1 MYTWVVDVA
10 MSTFRAEMASWM
22 DRVRD
27 GEELVITDR
36 GTPVARL
43 VPVGSISL
51 IESLTEKGLLSRPGG
66 PRPVARDEVRVHAD
80 GSVSVYVTNQRR

>member
-1 MYTWVVDVA
+1 

-22 DRVRD
+22 DRVRH

-51 IESLTEKGLLSRPGG
+51 IESLTEKGLLSRPG
-66 PRPVARDEVRVHAD
+66 VLARFAREEERVHAD
-80 GSVSVYVTNQRR
+80 GSVSEYVTQQRR